1 MILSEIQSFGTDI
14 GALIALAISAF
25 ALFRTNTI
33 KILKQEKEVY
43 AEQNARLKEENERYK
58 DRIVRM
64 EARLETLE
72 KVLQGRDPETQKIL
86 VSLAESSRSLS
97 ASFAT
102 HTEDDEKNFALI
114 YSTNASIAKTMEEM
128 SESMKNISRL
138 IDGIEKKLP

>member
-1 MILSEIQSFGTDI
+1 MPSRMHASKKKTNDI
-14 GALIALAISAF
+14 
-25 ALFRTNTI
+25 
-33 KILKQEKEVY
+33 
-43 AEQNARLKEENERYK
+43 K

-138 IDGIEKKLP
+138 IDGIEKKLPKIQEKRERKTNFSENEENNM